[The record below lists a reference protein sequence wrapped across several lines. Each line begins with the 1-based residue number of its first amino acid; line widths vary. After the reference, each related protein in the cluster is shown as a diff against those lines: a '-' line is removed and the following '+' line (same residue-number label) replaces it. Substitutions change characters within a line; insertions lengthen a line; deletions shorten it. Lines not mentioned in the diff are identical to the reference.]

1 MKAAFA
7 LIAPSRVRLMRAAL
21 CFPSV
26 SGTSNA
32 LSPLPELKA
41 HKENHCMV
49 PPTIKKQSLNFFPPF
64 QPLVED

>member
-1 MKAAFA
+1 
-7 LIAPSRVRLMRAAL
+7 MRAAL

-49 PPTIKKQSLNFFPPF
+49 PPTIKKQSHNFFPPF